1 MGTRIEVAYFDQMRE
16 GLDLNA
22 SLEDYI
28 SPGSEWIEI
37 NGNKKHVKSYLS
49 DFLFAPERT
58 NSPVSTL
65 SGGERNRLLL
75 ARLFARPA
83 NVLVLD
89 EPTNDLDIDT
99 LDLLEQLLQDYKGT
113 VFLVSHDR
121 YFLDNVVTSI
131 IANEGDGF
139 WREYEGGYED
149 WKIQKARSDKIRA
162 ANGGLKAAE
171 KFESKSEAKA
181 EVELKPA
188 AAKTG
193 VNKLNG
199 KERQE
204 LEALPFQIETL
215 ETEQAD
221 IGIAMSNPDLYKNE
235 PELAA
240 SMQARLSEITA
251 DLDIKL
257 QRWELLLSRSES

>member
-28 SPGSEWIEI
+28 SPGSEWVEI

-162 ANGGLKAAE
+162 SKTPARVEQKAE
-171 KFESKSEAKA
+171 TRPEIKPIKSESR
-181 EVELKPA
+181 VQ
-188 AAKTG
+188 
-193 VNKLNG
+193 KLNG

-204 LEALPFQIETL
+204 LEQLPLQIEGL
-215 ETEQAD
+215 EEEQAE
-221 IGIAMSNPDLYKNE
+221 IGVTMSKPELYQTE
-235 PELAA
+235 PELLA
-240 SMQARLSEITA
+240 SLQARLNEINTE
-251 DLDIKL
+251 LDQKM
-257 QRWELLLSRSES
+257 QRWELLLAKSES

>member
-1 MGTRIEVAYFDQMRE
+1 
-16 GLDLNA
+16 
-22 SLEDYI
+22 
-28 SPGSEWIEI
+28 
-37 NGNKKHVKSYLS
+37 
-49 DFLFAPERT
+49 
-58 NSPVSTL
+58 
-65 SGGERNRLLL
+65 
-75 ARLFARPA
+75 
-83 NVLVLD
+83 LVLD

-162 ANGGLKAAE
+162 ANGGLKTAE
-171 KFESKSEAKA
+171 KSEAKPEA
-181 EVELKPA
+181 KLEVKVESKPA
-188 AAKTG
+188 AAKAG
-193 VNKLNG
+193 VSKLNG

-204 LEALPFQIETL
+204 LEALPLQIETL
-215 ETEQAD
+215 ETEQTD

-251 DLDIKL
+251 DLELKL
-257 QRWELLLSRSES
+257 QRWELLLSRSET

>member
-162 ANGGLKAAE
+162 ANGGAKSGDKVEA
-171 KFESKSEAKA
+171 KVESKPEP
-181 EVELKPA
+181 KPA
-188 AAKTG
+188 PAKTG
-193 VNKLNG
+193 VQKLNG

-204 LEALPFQIETL
+204 LEALPLQIETL

-251 DLDIKL
+251 DLDTKL